1 MAKILLVEDDDQLRD
16 LLKEILI
23 GAGYE
28 VSEAPDGT
36 GVCDLYRKQ
45 HFNLVITDLVMPKM
59 EGIELI
65 MELRRIDKNARIV
78 AMSGQN
84 QAESY
89 LRIAGKLGV
98 RHTLSKPFGAED
110 FLRVVSLALE
120 SEPHDGSPIE
130 F

>member
-1 MAKILLVEDDDQLRD
+1 VATILLVEDDDQLRD
-16 LLKEILI
+16 LLKELLI
-23 GAGYE
+23 SAGHE
-28 VSEAPDGT
+28 VWEAPDGT
-36 GVCDLYRKQ
+36 GVCDLYKKHR
-45 HFNLVITDLVMPKM
+45 FNLVITDLVMPKI

-84 QAESY
+84 QRESY

-98 RHTLSKPFGAED
+98 EQTLSKPFGAQE
-110 FLRVVSLALE
+110 FLKAVSLALE
-120 SEPHDGSPIE
+120 SQSPDGSPVE